1 MKLLAWLLLGIL
13 VIWAL
18 RSKKA
23 GVTEKTTQPRHLD
36 APELMVKCAHCG
48 VYLPASEAI
57 TQSGELFC
65 SEEHRHLHLSS

>member
-23 GVTEKTTQPRHLD
+23 SVTEKTVETRHLD
-36 APELMVKCAHCG
+36 TPELMVKCAHCG

-65 SEEHRHLHLSS
+65 SDEHCHLHSSS

>member
-13 VIWAL
+13 VFWAL
-18 RSKKA
+18 RSKKT
-23 GVTEKTTQPRHLD
+23 GITEKKAGTPHLD

-57 TQSGELFC
+57 AQSGELFC
-65 SEEHRHLHLSS
+65 SEEHRHLHFCS

>member
-1 MKLLAWLLLGIL
+1 MKLLAWLLLVIL

-23 GVTEKTTQPRHLD
+23 GIAKKMAEAQYPDT
-36 APELMVKCAHCG
+36 PELMVKCAHCG

-57 TQSGELFC
+57 TQAGELFC
-65 SEEHRHLHLSS
+65 SEEHRHLHFSA

>member
-1 MKLLAWLLLGIL
+1 MKLLAWLLLVIL

-18 RSKKA
+18 RSKKS
-23 GVTEKTTQPRHLD
+23 GVTDKMPEKQHLG